1 MISENTLLHIEQFPI
16 TVLENI
22 GQRNNQIHYFKV
34 RIDSQDSINH
44 QIGMLRV
51 GSATG
56 MLQQELQLRETLG
69 EYALV
74 APLLAQTKVS
84 DISEILPVS
93 SPANDT
99 VVQTPIDDS
108 LTSNFNSGTSQTT
121 LLQTNEELEID
132 TPSKVETE
140 TEIEAETVE
149 TLEAVVENT
158 IDSEV
163 PSDGEPI
170 SCSENTVQAVDS
182 DSLKSSDEPNN
193 GDYLE
198 EEYYPEVPL
207 PGNEGEQLLL
217 LTEFPD
223 DKLTLSNW
231 LKNSPSPLE
240 ALKLSTQICQFF
252 WYLHQNKWCFID
264 LDPDLIEIGK
274 PIRCFDLTCAYPE
287 AQTLTT
293 GLIGTY
299 CAPELAFNPT
309 PEEKSSTYT
318 IGALL
323 YHTLH
328 GEPPTKELESKECSV
343 PLFSQLLGLS
353 LSPLLDERFSLVQLR
368 SLLIQAGNT
377 LDTVRVSW
385 EIASE
390 STVGLSPQRLQNED
404 SYGITQSDSEGSG
417 IVVLAALA
425 DGMGGMAQGEV
436 ASRLAV
442 KTVIDGLSG
451 QLENIR
457 NNREQWLISLVEH
470 ANAVVSEAVQNGGT
484 TLSLVLLKSTKMSIA
499 HVGDSR
505 IYLVRGQEIRQLS
518 EDHSLVALLVASGQI
533 SEAESQ
539 QHPDRNVLTKSLGA
553 KKRLSQGYVQTA
565 IDIELQDSD
574 VILLCSDGVWDLL
587 SDQELMELFLPMMPP
602 TVLQTAVNQ
611 GIKLVLKR
619 GAPDN
624 ATLLALRC
632 QITPTEVYQNIDKKL
647 AP

>member
-1 MISENTLLHIEQFPI
+1 MISENTLLQIEQLSI

-22 GQRNNQIHYFKV
+22 GQHNNQIHYFKV
-34 RIDSQDSINH
+34 RLDSQDIINN

-51 GSATG
+51 GSAKG
-56 MLQQELQLRETLG
+56 LLQQELQLRETLG

-74 APLLAQTKVS
+74 APLLAQTTVS
-84 DISEILPVS
+84 DISEILSVS
-93 SPANDT
+93 STANDT
-99 VVQTPIDDS
+99 VVQTPIDES
-108 LTSNFNSGTSQTT
+108 LTSNFNSGTSQET

-140 TEIEAETVE
+140 IEAETVE
-149 TLEAVVENT
+149 TVEDVTENT

-170 SCSENTVQAVDS
+170 SFSEDTVQAVDS

-252 WYLHQNKWCFID
+252 WYFHQKKWCFID
-264 LDPDLIEIGK
+264 LDPDLIEVGK

-287 AQTLTT
+287 AQRLTN

-328 GEPPTKELESKECSV
+328 GEPPNKDLESKECSV

-353 LSPLLDERFSLVQLR
+353 LSPILDERFSLLQLR
-368 SLLIQAGNT
+368 SLLIQAYNT

-390 STVGLSPQRLQNED
+390 STVGLSPQRLHNED
-404 SYGITQSDSEGSG
+404 SYGITQSDYETSG

-425 DGMGGMAQGEV
+425 DGMGGLAQGEV

-451 QLENIR
+451 QLENIQ
-457 NNREQWLISLVEH
+457 NNREGWLVSLVEQ
-470 ANAVVSEAVQNGGT
+470 ANAVVSEKVQNGGT
-484 TLSLVLLKSTKMSIA
+484 TLSLVLLESTKMSIA

-505 IYLVRGQEIRQLS
+505 IYFVRDREIRQLS

-553 KKRLSQGYVQTA
+553 KKRLSQGYAQTVT
-565 IDIELQDSD
+565 DIELQDGD
-574 VILLCSDGVWDLL
+574 VILLCSDGVWDLVN
-587 SDQELMELFLPMMPP
+587 DQELMELFMPMTST

-632 QITPTEVYQNIDKKL
+632 HITPTEVSF
-647 AP
+647 P

>member
-1 MISENTLLHIEQFPI
+1 MISENTLLQIEQLSI

-22 GQRNNQIHYFKV
+22 GQHNNQIHYFKV
-34 RIDSQDSINH
+34 RLDSQDIINN

-56 MLQQELQLRETLG
+56 LLQQELQLRETLG

-74 APLLAQTKVS
+74 APLLAQTTVS
-84 DISEILPVS
+84 DISEILSVS
-93 SPANDT
+93 STANDT
-99 VVQTPIDDS
+99 VVQTPIDES
-108 LTSNFNSGTSQTT
+108 LTSNFNSRTSQET

-140 TEIEAETVE
+140 IEAETVE
-149 TLEAVVENT
+149 TVEDVTENT

-170 SCSENTVQAVDS
+170 SFSEDTVQAVDS

-252 WYLHQNKWCFID
+252 WYFHQKKWCFID
-264 LDPDLIEIGK
+264 LDPDLIEVGK

-287 AQTLTT
+287 AQRLTN

-328 GEPPTKELESKECSV
+328 GEPPNKDLESKECSV

-353 LSPLLDERFSLVQLR
+353 LSPILDERFSLLQLR
-368 SLLIQAGNT
+368 SLLIQAYNT

-390 STVGLSPQRLQNED
+390 STVGLSPQRLHNED
-404 SYGITQSDSEGSG
+404 SYGITQSDYETSG

-425 DGMGGMAQGEV
+425 DGMGGLAQGEV

-451 QLENIR
+451 QLENIQ
-457 NNREQWLISLVEH
+457 NNREGWLVSLVEQ
-470 ANAVVSEAVQNGGT
+470 ANAVVSEKVQNGGT
-484 TLSLVLLKSTKMSIA
+484 TLSLVLLESTKMSIA

-505 IYLVRGQEIRQLS
+505 IYFVRDREIRQLS

-553 KKRLSQGYVQTA
+553 KKRLSQGYAQTVT
-565 IDIELQDSD
+565 DIELQDGD
-574 VILLCSDGVWDLL
+574 VILLCSDGVWDLVN
-587 SDQELMELFLPMMPP
+587 DQELMELFMPMTST

-632 QITPTEVYQNIDKKL
+632 HITPTEVSF
-647 AP
+647 P

>member
-1 MISENTLLHIEQFPI
+1 MISENTLLQIEQLSI

-22 GQRNNQIHYFKV
+22 GQHNNQIHYFKV
-34 RIDSQDSINH
+34 RLDSQDIINN

-56 MLQQELQLRETLG
+56 LLQQELQLRETLG

-74 APLLAQTKVS
+74 APLLAQTTVS
-84 DISEILPVS
+84 DISEILSVS
-93 SPANDT
+93 STANDT
-99 VVQTPIDDS
+99 VVQTPIDES
-108 LTSNFNSGTSQTT
+108 LTSNFNSGTSQET

-140 TEIEAETVE
+140 IEAETVE
-149 TLEAVVENT
+149 AVEDVTENT

-170 SCSENTVQAVDS
+170 SFSEDTVQAVDS

-252 WYLHQNKWCFID
+252 WYFHQKKWCFID
-264 LDPDLIEIGK
+264 LDPDLIEVGK

-287 AQTLTT
+287 AQRLTN

-328 GEPPTKELESKECSV
+328 GEPPNKDLESKECSV

-353 LSPLLDERFSLVQLR
+353 LSPILDERFSLLQLR
-368 SLLIQAGNT
+368 SLLIQAYNT

-390 STVGLSPQRLQNED
+390 STVGLSPQRLHNED
-404 SYGITQSDSEGSG
+404 SYGITQSDYETSG

-425 DGMGGMAQGEV
+425 DGMGGLAQGEV

-451 QLENIR
+451 QLENIQ
-457 NNREQWLISLVEH
+457 NNREGWLVSLVEQ
-470 ANAVVSEAVQNGGT
+470 ANAVVSEKVQNGGT
-484 TLSLVLLKSTKMSIA
+484 TLSLVLLESTKMSIA

-505 IYLVRGQEIRQLS
+505 IYFVRDREIRQLS

-553 KKRLSQGYVQTA
+553 KKRLSQNYVQTVT
-565 IDIELQDSD
+565 DIELQDGD
-574 VILLCSDGVWDLL
+574 VILLCSDGVWDLVN
-587 SDQELMELFLPMMPP
+587 DQELMELFMPMTST

-632 QITPTEVYQNIDKKL
+632 HITPTEVSF
-647 AP
+647 P

>member
-1 MISENTLLHIEQFPI
+1 MISENTLLQIEQLSI

-22 GQRNNQIHYFKV
+22 GQHNNQIHYFKV
-34 RIDSQDSINH
+34 RLDSQDIINN

-56 MLQQELQLRETLG
+56 LLQQELQLRETLG

-74 APLLAQTKVS
+74 APLLAQTTVS
-84 DISEILPVS
+84 DISEILSVS
-93 SPANDT
+93 STANDT
-99 VVQTPIDDS
+99 VVQTPIDES
-108 LTSNFNSGTSQTT
+108 LTSNFNSGTSQET

-140 TEIEAETVE
+140 IEAETVE
-149 TLEAVVENT
+149 TVEDVTENT

-170 SCSENTVQAVDS
+170 SFSEDTVQAVDS

-193 GDYLE
+193 GEYLE

-252 WYLHQNKWCFID
+252 WYFHQKKWCFID
-264 LDPDLIEIGK
+264 LDPDLIEVGK

-287 AQTLTT
+287 AQRLTN

-328 GEPPTKELESKECSV
+328 GEPPNKDLESKECSV

-353 LSPLLDERFSLVQLR
+353 LSPILDERFSLLQLR
-368 SLLIQAGNT
+368 SLLIQAYNT

-390 STVGLSPQRLQNED
+390 STVGLSPQRLHNED
-404 SYGITQSDSEGSG
+404 SYGITQSDYETSG

-425 DGMGGMAQGEV
+425 DGMGGLAQGEV

-451 QLENIR
+451 QLENIQ
-457 NNREQWLISLVEH
+457 NNREGWLVSLVEQ
-470 ANAVVSEAVQNGGT
+470 ANAVVSEKVQNGGT
-484 TLSLVLLKSTKMSIA
+484 TLSLVLLESTKMSIA

-505 IYLVRGQEIRQLS
+505 IYFVRDREIRQLS

-553 KKRLSQGYVQTA
+553 KKRLSQGYVQTVT
-565 IDIELQDSD
+565 DIELQDGD
-574 VILLCSDGVWDLL
+574 VILLCSDGVWDLVN
-587 SDQELMELFLPMMPP
+587 DQELMELFMPMTST

-632 QITPTEVYQNIDKKL
+632 HITPTEVSF
-647 AP
+647 P

>member
-1 MISENTLLHIEQFPI
+1 VISENTLLQIEQLSI

-22 GQRNNQIHYFKV
+22 GQHNNQIHYFKV
-34 RIDSQDSINH
+34 RLDSQDIINN

-56 MLQQELQLRETLG
+56 LLQQELQLRETLG

-74 APLLAQTKVS
+74 APLLAQTTVS
-84 DISEILPVS
+84 DISEILSVS
-93 SPANDT
+93 STANDT
-99 VVQTPIDDS
+99 VVQTPIDES
-108 LTSNFNSGTSQTT
+108 LTSNFNSGTSQET

-140 TEIEAETVE
+140 IEAETVE
-149 TLEAVVENT
+149 TVEDVTENT

-170 SCSENTVQAVDS
+170 SFSEDTVQAVDS

-252 WYLHQNKWCFID
+252 WYFHQKKWCFID
-264 LDPDLIEIGK
+264 LDPDLIEVGK

-287 AQTLTT
+287 AQRLTN

-328 GEPPTKELESKECSV
+328 GEPPNKDLESKECSV

-353 LSPLLDERFSLVQLR
+353 LSPILDERFSLLQLR
-368 SLLIQAGNT
+368 SLLIQAYNT

-390 STVGLSPQRLQNED
+390 STVGLSPQRLHNED
-404 SYGITQSDSEGSG
+404 SYGITQSDYETSG

-425 DGMGGMAQGEV
+425 DGMGGLAQGEV

-451 QLENIR
+451 QLENIQ
-457 NNREQWLISLVEH
+457 NNREGWLVSLVEQ
-470 ANAVVSEAVQNGGT
+470 ANAVVSEKVQNGGT
-484 TLSLVLLKSTKMSIA
+484 TLSLVLLESTKMSIA

-505 IYLVRGQEIRQLS
+505 IYFVRDREIRQLS

-553 KKRLSQGYVQTA
+553 KKRLSQGYVQTVT
-565 IDIELQDSD
+565 DIELQDGD
-574 VILLCSDGVWDLL
+574 VILLCSDGVWDLVN
-587 SDQELMELFLPMMPP
+587 DQELMELFMPMTST

-632 QITPTEVYQNIDKKL
+632 HITPTEVSF
-647 AP
+647 P

>member
-1 MISENTLLHIEQFPI
+1 MISENTLLQIEQLSI

-22 GQRNNQIHYFKV
+22 GQHNNQIHYFKV
-34 RIDSQDSINH
+34 RLDSQDIINN

-56 MLQQELQLRETLG
+56 LLQQELQLRETLG

-74 APLLAQTKVS
+74 APLLAQTTVS
-84 DISEILPVS
+84 DISEILSVS

-99 VVQTPIDDS
+99 VVQTPIDES
-108 LTSNFNSGTSQTT
+108 LTSNFNSGTSQET

-140 TEIEAETVE
+140 IEAETVE
-149 TLEAVVENT
+149 TVEDVTENT

-170 SCSENTVQAVDS
+170 SFSEETVQAVDS

-193 GDYLE
+193 GNYLE

-252 WYLHQNKWCFID
+252 WYFHQKKWCFID
-264 LDPDLIEIGK
+264 LDPDLIEVGK

-287 AQTLTT
+287 AQRLTN

-328 GEPPTKELESKECSV
+328 GEPPNKDLESKECSV

-353 LSPLLDERFSLVQLR
+353 LSPILDERFSLLQLR
-368 SLLIQAGNT
+368 SLLIQAYNT

-390 STVGLSPQRLQNED
+390 STVGLSPQRLHNED
-404 SYGITQSDSEGSG
+404 SYGITQSDYETSG
-417 IVVLAALA
+417 ILVLAALA
-425 DGMGGMAQGEV
+425 DGMGGLAQGEV

-451 QLENIR
+451 QLENIQ
-457 NNREQWLISLVEH
+457 NNREGWLVSLVEQ
-470 ANAVVSEAVQNGGT
+470 ANAVVSEKVQNGGT
-484 TLSLVLLKSTKMSIA
+484 TLSLVLLESTKMSIA

-505 IYLVRGQEIRQLS
+505 IYFVRDREIRQLS

-553 KKRLSQGYVQTA
+553 KKRLSQGYVQTVT
-565 IDIELQDSD
+565 DIELQDGD
-574 VILLCSDGVWDLL
+574 VILLCSDGVWDLVN
-587 SDQELMELFLPMMPP
+587 DQELMELFMPMTST

-632 QITPTEVYQNIDKKL
+632 HITPTEVSF
-647 AP
+647 P

>member
-1 MISENTLLHIEQFPI
+1 VISENTLLQIEQLSI

-22 GQRNNQIHYFKV
+22 GQHNNQIHYFKV
-34 RIDSQDSINH
+34 RLDSQDIINN

-56 MLQQELQLRETLG
+56 LLQQELQLRETLG

-74 APLLAQTKVS
+74 APLLAQTTVS
-84 DISEILPVS
+84 DISEILSVS

-99 VVQTPIDDS
+99 VVQTPIDES
-108 LTSNFNSGTSQTT
+108 LTSNFNSGTSQET

-140 TEIEAETVE
+140 IEAETVE
-149 TLEAVVENT
+149 TVEDVTENT

-170 SCSENTVQAVDS
+170 SFSEDTVQAVDS

-193 GDYLE
+193 GNYLE

-252 WYLHQNKWCFID
+252 WYFHQKKWCFID
-264 LDPDLIEIGK
+264 LDPDLIEVGK

-287 AQTLTT
+287 AQRLTN

-328 GEPPTKELESKECSV
+328 GEPPNKDLESKECSV

-353 LSPLLDERFSLVQLR
+353 LSPILDERFSLLQLR
-368 SLLIQAGNT
+368 SLLIQAYNT

-390 STVGLSPQRLQNED
+390 STVGLSPQRLHNED
-404 SYGITQSDSEGSG
+404 SYGITQSDYETSG

-425 DGMGGMAQGEV
+425 DGMGGLAQGEV

-451 QLENIR
+451 QLENIQ
-457 NNREQWLISLVEH
+457 NNREGWLVSLVEQ
-470 ANAVVSEAVQNGGT
+470 ANAVVSEKVQNGGT
-484 TLSLVLLKSTKMSIA
+484 TLSLVLLESTKMSIA

-505 IYLVRGQEIRQLS
+505 IYFVRDREIRQLS

-553 KKRLSQGYVQTA
+553 KKRLSQNYVQTVT
-565 IDIELQDSD
+565 DIELQDGD
-574 VILLCSDGVWDLL
+574 VILLCSDGVWDLVN
-587 SDQELMELFLPMMPP
+587 DQELMELS
-602 TVLQTAVNQ
+602 
-611 GIKLVLKR
+611 
-619 GAPDN
+619 
-624 ATLLALRC
+624 C
-632 QITPTEVYQNIDKKL
+632 Q
-647 AP
+647 

>member
-1 MISENTLLHIEQFPI
+1 MISENTLLQIEQLSI

-22 GQRNNQIHYFKV
+22 GQHNNQIHYFKV
-34 RIDSQDSINH
+34 RLDSQDIINN

-56 MLQQELQLRETLG
+56 LLQQELQLRETLG

-74 APLLAQTKVS
+74 APLLAQTTVS
-84 DISEILPVS
+84 DISEILSVS
-93 SPANDT
+93 STANDT
-99 VVQTPIDDS
+99 VVQTPIDES
-108 LTSNFNSGTSQTT
+108 LTSNFNSGTSQET

-140 TEIEAETVE
+140 IEAETVE
-149 TLEAVVENT
+149 TVEDVTENT

-170 SCSENTVQAVDS
+170 SFSEDTVQAVDS

-252 WYLHQNKWCFID
+252 WYFHQKKWCFID
-264 LDPDLIEIGK
+264 LDPDLIEVGK

-287 AQTLTT
+287 AQRLTN

-299 CAPELAFNPT
+299 CDPELAFNPT

-328 GEPPTKELESKECSV
+328 GEPPNKDLESKECSV

-353 LSPLLDERFSLVQLR
+353 LSPILDERFSLLQLR
-368 SLLIQAGNT
+368 SLLIQAYNT

-390 STVGLSPQRLQNED
+390 STVGLSPQRLHNED
-404 SYGITQSDSEGSG
+404 SYGITQSDYETSG

-425 DGMGGMAQGEV
+425 DGMGGLAQGEV

-451 QLENIR
+451 QLENIQ
-457 NNREQWLISLVEH
+457 NNREGWLVSLVEQ
-470 ANAVVSEAVQNGGT
+470 ANAVVSEKVQNGGT
-484 TLSLVLLKSTKMSIA
+484 TLSLVLLESTKMSIA

-505 IYLVRGQEIRQLS
+505 IYFVRDREIRQLS

-553 KKRLSQGYVQTA
+553 KKRLSQGYVQTVT
-565 IDIELQDSD
+565 DIELQDGD
-574 VILLCSDGVWDLL
+574 VILLCSDGVWDLVN
-587 SDQELMELFLPMMPP
+587 DQELMELFMPMTST

-632 QITPTEVYQNIDKKL
+632 HITPTEVSF
-647 AP
+647 P

>member
-1 MISENTLLHIEQFPI
+1 MISENTLLQIEQLSI

-22 GQRNNQIHYFKV
+22 GQHNNQIHYFKV
-34 RIDSQDSINH
+34 RLDSQDIINN

-51 GSATG
+51 GSAKG
-56 MLQQELQLRETLG
+56 LLQQELQLRETLG

-74 APLLAQTKVS
+74 APLLAQTTVS
-84 DISEILPVS
+84 DISEILSVS
-93 SPANDT
+93 STANDT
-99 VVQTPIDDS
+99 VVQTPIDES
-108 LTSNFNSGTSQTT
+108 LTSNFNSGTSQET

-140 TEIEAETVE
+140 IEAETVE
-149 TLEAVVENT
+149 TVEDVTENT

-170 SCSENTVQAVDS
+170 SFSEDTVQAVDS

-252 WYLHQNKWCFID
+252 WYFHQKKWCFID
-264 LDPDLIEIGK
+264 LDPDLIEVGK

-287 AQTLTT
+287 AQRLTN

-328 GEPPTKELESKECSV
+328 GEPPNKDLESKECSV

-353 LSPLLDERFSLVQLR
+353 LSPILDERFSLLQLR
-368 SLLIQAGNT
+368 SLLIQAYNT

-390 STVGLSPQRLQNED
+390 STVGLSPQRLHNED
-404 SYGITQSDSEGSG
+404 SYGITQSDYETSG

-425 DGMGGMAQGEV
+425 DGMGGLAQGEV

-451 QLENIR
+451 QLENIQ
-457 NNREQWLISLVEH
+457 NNREGWLVSLVEQ
-470 ANAVVSEAVQNGGT
+470 ANAVVSEKVQNGGT
-484 TLSLVLLKSTKMSIA
+484 TLSLVLLESTKMSIA

-505 IYLVRGQEIRQLS
+505 IYFVRDREIRQLS

-553 KKRLSQGYVQTA
+553 KKRLSQGYVQTVT
-565 IDIELQDSD
+565 DIELQDGD
-574 VILLCSDGVWDLL
+574 VILLCSDGVWDLVN
-587 SDQELMELFLPMMPP
+587 DQELMELFMPMTST

-632 QITPTEVYQNIDKKL
+632 HITPTEVSF
-647 AP
+647 P